1 MKIRTKCFW
10 QYKTV
15 KTV

>member
-10 QYKTV
+10 QYKL
-15 KTV
+15 